1 MRIGLTGLVQ
11 IEFPEYTVRLCDG
24 AFFPFEGNTFRS
36 EDAVFGTLG
45 SVEPLSEGV
54 GDSVPALQMTLLPP
68 EGTPPATLSQ
78 PGYQT
83 SRVRFW
89 IAEFDADT
97 GQITSADIQFDGQVD
112 QTVLEASDRD
122 RKLIMSVVSLAERLF
137 EGNLGNT
144 LNPTFHKSIW
154 PGERGHDNATGLA
167 IPVAWGTEGPGS
179 GGSSRGSGG
188 GGGLGGE
195 SDPRRNSRL

>member
-24 AFFPFEGNTFRS
+24 AFFTFEGNTFRS
-36 EDAVFGTLG
+36 EDPEFGTLG

-54 GDSVPALQMTLLPP
+54 GDSVPALQMMLLPP
-68 EGTPPATLSQ
+68 EDTPPATLSQ

-137 EGNLGNT
+137 EGNIGNT